1 MSRKLRIEYP
11 GAMYHVMNRGDQR
24 QDMSDPTTVFR
35 AQVPARRLRR
45 AQRILHRLG
54 LSPAEAV
61 NMLLA
66 QIELRK
72 GLPFDVSMA
81 PKPLLSADE
90 QAAAWTEAFG
100 AY

>member
-1 MSRKLRIEYP
+1 
-11 GAMYHVMNRGDQR
+11 
-24 QDMSDPTTVFR
+24 MSDPTTVFR
-35 AQVPARRLRR
+35 TQVPVRRLRR
-45 AQRILHRLG
+45 AERILHKLG

-72 GLPFDVSMA
+72 GLPFEVSMG